1 MLLPES
7 YLQPNPLH
15 DPKKAKG
22 FITTLGI
29 MYPLYVF
36 FLYWLWYSEG
46 TQNRFHFFNDNGE
59 WLQMD
64 KVGHFVVHFQWALM
78 PAYIFCWAGYSV
90 KQSALYSFLVSIF
103 ILMPVEVM
111 DGFSAAW
118 GFSWGDVTAN
128 LLGSLFAYV
137 QLSGLGKIVAVAK
150 YSFHTTALAL
160 VRPDMFG
167 TGYVQNSLKDYNG
180 QTYWLTI
187 DVNAIAKRK
196 ILPSWL
202 LLSIGYSGEDM
213 YGGHD
218 NVWTDKQGVVHDY
231 SHIARYRQWYLSF
244 DINFTPLIKNKVLQ
258 RVFYGLNIFKVPFPA
273 VEFSERG
280 IKFYWLYW

>member
-7 YLQPNPLH
+7 YLKPNPLR

-22 FITTLGI
+22 FLISLGI

-46 TQNRFHFFNDNGE
+46 TNNGFHLFDDTAE

-78 PAYIFCWAGYSV
+78 PAYIFCWAGYST
-90 KQSALYSFLVSIF
+90 KQSALYSFWVSIF

-118 GFSWGDVTAN
+118 GFSWGDVIAN
-128 LLGSLFAYV
+128 VLGSLFAYL
-137 QLSGLGKIVAVAK
+137 QLSGFGKAVAIAK
-150 YSFHTTALAL
+150 YSYHTTALAL

-167 TGYVQNSLKDYNG
+167 TGYIQNSLKDYNG

-187 DVNAIAKRK
+187 DINAIAGRK
-196 ILPSWL
+196 ILPNWL

-218 NVWTDKQGVVHDY
+218 NVWTDKQGVTHDY
-231 SHIARYRQWYLSF
+231 SHVARYRQWYLSF

-258 RVFYGLNIFKVPFPA
+258 RVFYGLNIFKIPFPA
-273 VEFSERG
+273 IEFSERG
-280 IKFYWLYW
+280 VQFYWLYW